1 MTSTANEGLQSAP
14 PQIYYVN
21 PLLLRGIDAWREVFD
36 HAKGTGFDT
45 VLTAPLFDR
54 GGNSVFAPRNF
65 ENLDPELS
73 LGSSLVDGLG
83 TLAMEA
89 GKRGVAL
96 MMDLVLDRKA
106 RDRSRDLRPI
116 DPRLSPLDACSSIIT
131 LAAEDQQSQLLAQW
145 TKRVQMLSRLGIS
158 GYRCLGTDRVPPELW
173 RSLISTVHKEAPN
186 VQFLAWTPGT
196 TFAARTALG
205 EVGFDGCF
213 SSMAWWDFDE
223 SWFIEEF
230 RVQQPFGWQIAFPEP
245 PFAKR
250 VAHGTESREIRER
263 RSIRALR
270 LATSLGGGLMIPMG
284 FEYGAALPLDPTHGD
299 GSGLRGLRYDL
310 AFDISSEIRA
320 ANRQIEANGA
330 SFHSSLSLIRSANTP
345 VSALLHSDEEDLR
358 NADRVE
364 IILLNRDLRRSA
376 PAPLTALREAA
387 SGFLPFSNGVD
398 EDLRLRAG
406 EVIAFE
412 ATAST
417 PITVAPNLDIAQATA
432 SPRLAIENIMPR
444 VDDGRFPVKRVVGNI
459 VSVEADIFAEGHDP
473 IAAALMW
480 RSTDATAW
488 NEAEMRLVEN
498 DRWHAEFP
506 LERVG
511 RYEFAVEAWKSLFAV
526 FRYELSKKNE
536 ARLDLKLEIEEG
548 MNLVRAALAETRET
562 AVRAELQALFERL
575 EFSSQA
581 ERTAILLNAHT
592 LELMARADK
601 RPFRVRSE
609 ASAVDAERKAAAF
622 ASWYQIFP
630 RSQSGDPDRHGTFDD
645 VIERLPAIRD
655 MGFDVLYFP
664 PIHPIGSTNRKGRNN
679 SLQATPDDPG
689 SPYAIGSPAGG
700 HDAIHPELGSFE
712 DFRRLIKA
720 AEEHGLEIA
729 LDFAIQTSPDHP
741 WLKQHPGWFDW
752 RPDGTIRYAENPP
765 KKYEDIVN
773 VDFYTKESV
782 PGLWLELRRVVQLW
796 VDQGVKL
803 FRVDN
808 PHTKPF
814 PFWEWLIDDIRARHP
829 DVVFL
834 SEAFTKPKV
843 MYRLAKLGFSQSYT
857 YFTWRNSKWELEEYM
872 RELTQTAAKDFFRP
886 HFFVN
891 THDIN
896 PDFLQDAPR
905 PAFLIRAA
913 LAATLSGLW
922 GVYNGFELCEGRPD
936 AKRKEYA
943 DSEKYE
949 IRAWDYERPGNII
962 AEIRML
968 NGIRNEN
975 SALHSHLGLTLLSA
989 ANDNLL
995 FFEKASPARD
1005 NVLLVAITLDPDH
1018 PQESEVE
1025 IPLWLWSL
1033 GDGGTLDAEDLIGG
1047 GRFSWTGK
1055 QQRVRLDPHSLPFA
1069 IWRVRSREA

>member
-1 MTSTANEGLQSAP
+1 MTSTANEGLPSTP

-21 PLLLRGIDAWREVFD
+21 PLLLRGIDAWREVFN
-36 HAKGTGFDT
+36 HAKNIGFDT
-45 VLTAPLFDR
+45 VLTAPLFER
-54 GGNSVFAPRNF
+54 GGDSVFAPRNF
-65 ENLDPELS
+65 ENLDPEFS
-73 LGSSLVDGLG
+73 LGTSLVDGLRAL
-83 TLAMEA
+83 TLAARE
-89 GKRGVAL
+89 RGMAL

-106 RDRSRDLRPI
+106 RDASEDTRPL
-116 DPRLSPLDACSSIIT
+116 DPRLSPLDARSSLVT
-131 LAAEDQQSQLLAQW
+131 LAAEDQQSQLLAEW
-145 TKRVQMLSRLGIS
+145 TKRLQALTQLGIS

-173 RSLISTVHKEAPN
+173 RSLIAAVREKAPN
-186 VQFLAWTPGT
+186 VQFFAWTPGT
-196 TFAARTALG
+196 AFEARAGLDG
-205 EVGFDGCF
+205 AGFNGCF

-223 SWFIEEF
+223 RWFIEEH
-230 RVQQPFGWQIAFPEP
+230 RVQQPLGWQIAFPEP

-250 VAHGTESREIRER
+250 MAHGTESREIRER

-270 LATSLGGGLMIPMG
+270 LATSLGGGLMVPMG

-299 GSGLRGLRYDL
+299 GSGLRGLRHDL
-310 AFDISSEIRA
+310 TFDISSEIRA
-320 ANRQIEANGA
+320 ANTQIGTNGA
-330 SFHSSLSLIRSANTP
+330 RFHSSLSLIRSAKSP
-345 VSALLHSDEEDLR
+345 VLALLHSNEEDLR
-358 NADRVE
+358 NADRIQ
-364 IILLNRDLRRSA
+364 IILLNRDLRQSA
-376 PAPLTALREAA
+376 PAPLMALREAA

-398 EDLRLRAG
+398 ATFRLRAG
-406 EVIAFE
+406 EIITFE

-417 PITVAPNLDIAQATA
+417 PITIAPTLDIAQATA

-444 VDDGRFPVKRVVGNI
+444 VDDGRFPVKRVVGDI
-459 VSVEADIFAEGHDP
+459 VSVEADIFADGHDP

-480 RSTDATAW
+480 RSMDASAW
-488 NEAEMRLVEN
+488 SEAEMRLVEN
-498 DRWHAEFP
+498 DRWRAEFP

-511 RYEFAVEAWKSLFAV
+511 RYEFAVEAWRSLFAI
-526 FRYELSKKNE
+526 FRYELAKKNE
-536 ARLDLKLEIEEG
+536 ARLDLKLEIQEG
-548 MNLVRAALAETRET
+548 MNLIRAALAEAQGTL
-562 AVRAELQALFERL
+562 RAELQALFQKL

-581 ERTAILLNAHT
+581 ERTSILLNAHT
-592 LELMARADK
+592 SDLMARADK

-609 ASAVDAERKAAAF
+609 ASAVDAERKCAAY

-645 VIERLPAIRD
+645 VIARLPAIRD

-679 SLQATPDDPG
+679 SLQAAPDDPG
-689 SPYAIGSPAGG
+689 SPYAIGSADGG
-700 HDAIHPELGSFE
+700 HDSIHPELGSFE

-720 AEEHGLEIA
+720 VEHHGLEIA
-729 LDFAIQTSPDHP
+729 LDLAIQTSPDHP

-773 VDFYTKESV
+773 VDFYTKDSV
-782 PGLWLELRRVVQLW
+782 PGLWLELLRVVQLW

-857 YFTWRNSKWELEEYM
+857 YFTWRNSKWELEQYM
-872 RELTQTAAKDFFRP
+872 RELTQTTAKDFFRP

-949 IRAWDYERPGNII
+949 IRAWDHDRPGNII

-968 NGIRNEN
+968 NRIRSEN
-975 SALHSHLGLTLLSA
+975 SALHSHLGLTLLNA
-989 ANDNLL
+989 PNENIL
-995 FFEKASPARD
+995 FFEKANPARD
-1005 NVLLVAITLDPDH
+1005 NVLLVAISLDPDH
-1018 PQESEVE
+1018 PQESEID
-1025 IPLWLWSL
+1025 IPLWHWSL

-1055 QQRVRLDPHSLPFA
+1055 RQRIRLDPQSLPFA